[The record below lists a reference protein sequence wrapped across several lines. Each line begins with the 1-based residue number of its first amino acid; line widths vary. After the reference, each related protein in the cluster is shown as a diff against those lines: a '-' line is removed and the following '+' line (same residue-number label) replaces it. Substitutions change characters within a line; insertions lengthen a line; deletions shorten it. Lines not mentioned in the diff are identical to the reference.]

1 MSNDIVQG
9 TAEWFAARAGK
20 VTASRLA
27 DMLARTQKDWGASR
41 RNYAAELVVERLTG
55 IKAGIYVNSDMQWGL
70 DQEPHA
76 RNAYA
81 FLQDAEVLE
90 VGFVD
95 HPTISMT
102 GASPDGLVGTDGL
115 LEIKC
120 PNTANHISTLLNG
133 DIREKYI
140 LQMQWQIACTERQWC
155 DFVSFDPRMPAHMQF
170 YCKRIERNQQMID
183 MIGREIAVFLKDVD
197 ATIQSLSGK
206 YAKAAA

>member
-1 MSNDIVQG
+1 MSQIEQG
-9 TAEWFAARAGK
+9 STEWFAARCGK

-55 IKAGIYVNSDMQWGL
+55 IKSGIYVNTEMQWGL

-81 FLQDAEVLE
+81 FLQDAEVVQ
-90 VGFVD
+90 VGFID
-95 HPTISMT
+95 HPKIAMT

-120 PNTANHISTLLNG
+120 PNTANHISTLLTG
-133 DIREKYI
+133 DIREKYM
-140 LQMQWQIACTERQWC
+140 LQMQWQIECTERQWC
-155 DFVSFDPRMPAHMQF
+155 DFVSFDPRMPAEMQF
-170 YCKRIERNQQMID
+170 YCKRIERNESMIE
-183 MIGREIAVFLKDVD
+183 MIKREVQIFLKEVD
-197 ATIQSLSGK
+197 STIANLNGK
-206 YAKAAA
+206 FSKAAA